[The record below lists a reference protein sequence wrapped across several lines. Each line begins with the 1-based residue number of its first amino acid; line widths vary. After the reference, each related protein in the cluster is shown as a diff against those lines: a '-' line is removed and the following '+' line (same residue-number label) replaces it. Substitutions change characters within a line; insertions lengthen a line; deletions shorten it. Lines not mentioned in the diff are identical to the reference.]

1 MSGLERLLR
10 PRSIA
15 AIGGLQ
21 ASRVVEQCQ
30 LMGFEGDIW
39 PVHPSKTEVGG
50 LPAFASVED
59 LPAAPDAAYIAVN
72 RHRTVDVVRSL
83 NAIGG
88 GGAVCY
94 ASGFLEA
101 DDTGAQLQAE
111 LIEAAG
117 DMPIVGPNCY
127 GLINY
132 ADGALLWPD
141 QQGGRRLADG
151 NTGVAII
158 THSSNIAVNFTL
170 QRRGLPLARRPG
182 HCCGRCRVYRI
193 RRQRPDPR
201 LTGGI

>member
-1 MSGLERLLR
+1 MHTLERLLR
-10 PRSIA
+10 PKSIA

-72 RHRTVDVVRSL
+72 RHHTVDVVRSL
-83 NAIGG
+83 NAKGA

-101 DDTGAQLQAE
+101 DDTGAQLQAD

-132 ADGALLWPD
+132 ADGALL
-141 QQGGRRLADG
+141 
-151 NTGVAII
+151 
-158 THSSNIAVNFTL
+158 
-170 QRRGLPLARRPG
+170 
-182 HCCGRCRVYRI
+182 CC
-193 RRQRPDPR
+193 
-201 LTGGI
+201 